1 MAENNEYFKLIPKVD
16 VLLEN
21 EKVIELIQ
29 VYGRQIVVDVI
40 RVCIDDLRCFVKKA
54 KSEAEVNAKVDE
66 LITDVEIALQKKTT
80 LSVKKVINGTGTI
93 LHTNLGRAPLSQ
105 KHLDKVNKIMAGYTN
120 LEYDLEKGERGLRY
134 CHIEDKIKYITG
146 AEGAIVVNNNA
157 AAVMLVLSTLAKGK
171 EAITSR
177 GELVEIGGS
186 FRVPDV
192 MEASGTT
199 LVDVGTT
206 NKTHISDYENAIS
219 ENTALFLKV
228 HTSNYKIVGFT
239 ESVSLADMCKLGAQH
254 NIAVYQDLGSGVL
267 IDLENYGLEH
277 EPTVQD
283 SVNAGV
289 DVISFSG
296 DKLLGGPQA
305 GIIVGKKEYI
315 DKIKKNPVTRALRV
329 DKFTI
334 AMLDAVLCEYL
345 NMEKAVNNV
354 PILNNLTRDISAVE
368 KSAKHLFD
376 LFNKAK
382 IDFDIQL
389 VETKAQAGGGS
400 MPTLEIYS
408 YGIELSPKNM
418 SVSKLE
424 GSLRHLEVPIIG
436 RVAHDKFILD
446 VRTLDEADFKTIVSE
461 FESLGKN

>member
-1 MAENNEYFKLIPKVD
+1 MAKKNEYFKMIPKVD
-16 VLLEN
+16 VLLED
-21 EKVIELIQ
+21 EKVIELTQI
-29 VYGRQIVVDVI
+29 YGRQIVVDVI
-40 RVCIDDLRCFVKKA
+40 RDCVDSLRFFVKDA
-54 KSEAEVNAKVDE
+54 KSKIDIENKISILIDE
-66 LITDVEIALQKKTT
+66 IENMLIKKTN

-134 CHIEDKIKYITG
+134 SHIEDKIKYITG
-146 AEGAIVVNNNA
+146 AESAIVVNNNA
-157 AAVMLVLSTLAKGK
+157 AAVMLVLSTIAKGK

-206 NKTHISDYENAIS
+206 NKTHVSDYENAIS

-228 HTSNYKIVGFT
+228 HTSNYKILGFT

-254 NIAVYQDLGSGVL
+254 KIPVFQDLGSGVL
-267 IDLENYGLEH
+267 IDLEKYGLEH

-283 SVNAGV
+283 SVKAGV
-289 DVISFSG
+289 DLISFSG

-345 NMEKAVNNV
+345 NMENAVNNV
-354 PILNNLTRDISAVE
+354 PILNNLTRDLLDVE
-368 KSAKHLFD
+368 ESAKHLFD
-376 LFNKAK
+376 LLNKSK
-382 IDFDIQL
+382 IDFDIKL
-389 VETKAQAGGGS
+389 CETKAQAGGGS
-400 MPTLEIYS
+400 MPTLEIDS
-408 YGIELSPKNM
+408 FGIEFSPKSM

-424 GSLRHLEVPIIG
+424 ESLRHLEVPIIG